1 MAKRKS
7 KKNNNFVS
15 ENKIEETLDKGIEQ
29 METNGDMSE
38 AAMEA
43 EIAAQENPKPDYL
56 DENGNPHWFDEE
68 DYDVGQ
74 IPLEVVDR
82 TEMLYANSDKVAARE
97 YKIRIDEGL
106 FKELAPEQ
114 YSETS
119 FSDDEIPA
127 ITYRQSTDSEVPDQF
142 LISKFKRGDYDI
154 PLIQTTV
161 EIKDEELLK
170 QIKFNVEDYEKERQR
185 TESELSK
192 AEENNTI
199 KEMHDTMYHTNSWDE
214 NFPSVYSHSL
224 YYGDS
229 VNGKNYADNVKI
241 ALLVGKAKRG
251 DVDAAVELVNESINP
266 EIIKQL
272 HNNYPNAIVCAVDG
286 LEASGH
292 NMIPLMYQEFLKSQ
306 GFEIDTKIEQ
316 SAKAHHTGADN
327 LDKLLNRVRFHGAVQ
342 KGKEYILLDD
352 HIALGGTL
360 RDLKD
365 YIESNGGKVVA
376 ITTLTAPEKDYKIS
390 LSKENLE
397 TLSQYGEPLNGLL
410 QEYGI
415 TDNINGLTNK
425 EAAEIIKLLSDRERI
440 RDSSQGARASFC
452 LRCRQIQENYLL
464 NHPEENQSNSN
475 LIVSDNKK
483 EYNNS
488 NLEQSSLDNAA
499 ELLKNVK
506 FSPENYKKLLNVIN
520 EISEISG
527 AKKIEVPKPEE
538 IAKEENEK
546 PKSSDKDQDRDN
558 DEGGVVQKAQEPQ
571 KPMDGGGAAVEQDK
585 TKPETAMFDP
595 TAPIVYGKTVLPSFA
610 VKTEKGLVSIENPIV
625 TGFNKKNGTYE
636 VESGGEKFELPRKTF
651 ETLLSDKKE
660 QEAVQA
666 RIAEGKTI
674 VFADES
680 RGIKGTEIPEFSLI
694 TQLGLKTYKG
704 FVPQSRDEAAGTY
717 TLSNGAE
724 TLILKD
730 KDFTE
735 VTAPERWENK
745 FDEKSP
751 AWQKLVPSQYE
762 DYFKLRDNT
771 AANFT
776 HNLSVACRE
785 KANSPCDA
793 MRAAKMIIDQMSKD
807 EKAKTQALLNEMAR
821 EEKNLNMVIAGI
833 YHEAV
838 KCVPLNEEKIKQDF
852 PDKYIARPM
861 FDTIS
866 GDGQKVENDQALVKN
881 GQDRNL
887 RIGTVLKNIDVQSD
901 KLFGKGNR
909 SVHFSQMRVV
919 SASKEGNSITLMDE
933 KNSYIKLPRDT
944 VLSLYKEQQL
954 REMKSERKVERKNSM
969 SISYA

>member
-7 KKNNNFVS
+7 KKNNNFVP
-15 ENKIEETLDKGIEQ
+15 ENKIDETLDERIEQ
-29 METNGDMSE
+29 MEANGGMSE

-56 DENGNPHWFDEE
+56 DENGNPHWFDEEE

-142 LISKFKRGDYDI
+142 LISKFKRGNYDI

-170 QIKFNVEDYEKERQR
+170 QIKFNVENYEEERQR
-185 TESELSK
+185 TETELSK

-316 SAKAHHTGADN
+316 SAKAHHTGADS

-527 AKKIEVPKPEE
+527 NKKIEVPKPEE
-538 IAKEENEK
+538 ISKTEK
-546 PKSSDKDQDRDN
+546 KNKKTNRKSQNKKN
-558 DEGGVVQKAQEPQ
+558 
-571 KPMDGGGAAVEQDK
+571 AAVEQEK
-585 TKPETAMFDP
+585 PKPETAMFDS

-636 VESGGEKFELPRKTF
+636 VESGGEKMELPKKTF

-674 VFADES
+674 VFADKK

-694 TQLGLKTYKG
+694 TQHGLKTYKG

-717 TLSNGAE
+717 TLSNGEE
-724 TLILKD
+724 TLVLKN
-730 KDFTE
+730 KDFAE
-735 VTAPERWENK
+735 VTAAERWENK
-745 FDEKSP
+745 FDEHSP
-751 AWQKLVPSQYE
+751 AWQKLVQSQYD
-762 DYFKLRDNT
+762 DYFKLRENT
-771 AANFT
+771 SANFT

-838 KCVPLNEEKIKQDF
+838 KCVPLNEEKIKLDF

-866 GDGQKVENDQALVKN
+866 GEGQKVENDQALVKN

-887 RIGTVLKNIDVQSD
+887 RIGSVLKNIDVQSD
-901 KLFGKGNR
+901 ALFGKGKN
-909 SVHFSQMRVV
+909 SVLFSELRVV

-954 REMKSERKVERKNSM
+954 REMKSERKAERKNTM
-969 SISYA
+969 SISYS

>member
-1 MAKRKS
+1 MAKRKN

-29 METNGDMSE
+29 METNGGMSE
-38 AAMEA
+38 AAIEA
-43 EIAAQENPKPDYL
+43 EIAAQENPRPDYL
-56 DENGNPHWFDEE
+56 DENGNPHWFDEEE

-170 QIKFNVEDYEKERQR
+170 QIKFNVEDYEEERQR
-185 TESELSK
+185 TESVFEYDGLTYIPVRSLTDEEKSLINNRTKKEIWKNPIIQKPKNGNNYSLNDFLQKSGNFNADMFYCIERGKFFMPVEIGIINLNEEEIVDKHFKNELDEFKSSEINK
-192 AEENNTI
+192 KII
-199 KEMHDTMYHTNSWDE
+199 KEHRPLNLNKENDVSLMQDIISVLEEGEVFSRENETLGNVRVKMGNEKNGGLIHIIKHRMDRMIEHYGMDYESAKKETAAIIFLSLKNISEAPATKETNGRFAVYKNGIKTVIGKDKNGRYVVTGFDFDDTKQEAADAINAVNALYGYTPE
-214 NFPSVYSHSL
+214 FLEIYAQVGAAYASL
-224 YYGDS
+224 
-229 VNGKNYADNVKI
+229 NNI
-241 ALLVGKAKRG
+241 AQQSPV
-251 DVDAAVELVNESINP
+251 VNENSN
-266 EIIKQL
+266 
-272 HNNYPNAIVCAVDG
+272 DS
-286 LEASGH
+286 LEQNS
-292 NMIPLMYQEFLKSQ
+292 L
-306 GFEIDTKIEQ
+306 
-316 SAKAHHTGADN
+316 
-327 LDKLLNRVRFHGAVQ
+327 
-342 KGKEYILLDD
+342 
-352 HIALGGTL
+352 
-360 RDLKD
+360 
-365 YIESNGGKVVA
+365 
-376 ITTLTAPEKDYKIS
+376 EK
-390 LSKENLE
+390 
-397 TLSQYGEPLNGLL
+397 
-410 QEYGI
+410 
-415 TDNINGLTNK
+415 
-425 EAAEIIKLLSDRERI
+425 AAEALKNIK
-440 RDSSQGARASFC
+440 FN
-452 LRCRQIQENYLL
+452 QENY
-464 NHPEENQSNSN
+464 
-475 LIVSDNKK
+475 K
-483 EYNNS
+483 EVI
-488 NLEQSSLDNAA
+488 D
-499 ELLKNVK
+499 
-506 FSPENYKKLLNVIN
+506 VIN
-520 EISEISG
+520 KISEISG
-527 AKKIEVPKPEE
+527 EKKIEVPKPEE

-546 PKSSDKDQDRDN
+546 QKSNDQAQDRDS
-558 DEGGVVQKAQEPQ
+558 DEGGVIAKPQEPQ
-571 KPMDGGGAAVEQDK
+571 KPMDGGGTAVEEEK
-585 TKPETAMFDP
+585 PKPETAMFDP
-595 TAPIVYGKTVLPSFA
+595 AAPIVYGKTVLPSFA

-636 VESGGEKFELPRKTF
+636 VESGGEKLELPKKTF
-651 ETLLSDKKE
+651 ETLLSDKME
-660 QEAVQA
+660 HEAVQA

-694 TQLGLKTYKG
+694 TQHGLKTYKG

-717 TLSNGAE
+717 TLSNGEE

-735 VTAPERWENK
+735 VTAAERWENK
-745 FDEKSP
+745 FDEHSP

-762 DYFKLRDNT
+762 DYFKLRENT

-887 RIGTVLKNIDVQSD
+887 RIGSLLKNIDVQSD
-901 KLFGKGNR
+901 ALFGKGKN
-909 SVHFSQMRVV
+909 SVRFSELRVV

-969 SISYA
+969 SISYS

>member
-7 KKNNNFVS
+7 KKNNNFVP
-15 ENKIEETLDKGIEQ
+15 ENKIDETLDERIEQ
-29 METNGDMSE
+29 MEANGGISE

-43 EIAAQENPKPDYL
+43 EIAAQKNPKPDYL
-56 DENGNPHWFDEE
+56 DENGNPHWFDEEE

-127 ITYRQSTDSEVPDQF
+127 IAYRQSTDSEVPDQF
-142 LISKFKRGDYDI
+142 LISKFKRGNYDI

-170 QIKFNVEDYEKERQR
+170 QIKFNIEDYVEERQR
-185 TESELSK
+185 MESVFEYDGLTYIPVRSLTDEEKSLINNRTEKEIWKNPIIQKPKNGNNYSLNDFLQKSGNFNADMFYCIERGEFFLPVENGIINLNERGACKKYFKNELD
-192 AEENNTI
+192 EFINN
-199 KEMHDTMYHTNSWDE
+199 D
-214 NFPSVYSHSL
+214 
-224 YYGDS
+224 
-229 VNGKNYADNVKI
+229 KNQK
-241 ALLVGKAKRG
+241 
-251 DVDAAVELVNESINP
+251 
-266 EIIKQL
+266 IIKA
-272 HNNYPNAIVCAVDG
+272 HRP
-286 LEASGH
+286 LEFKKNKDIS
-292 NMIPLMYQEFLKSQ
+292 LMQEINSVLTDREVFLRRNETLGNVRVKY
-306 GFEIDTKIEQ
+306 G
-316 SAKAHHTGADN
+316 N
-327 LDKLLNRVRFHGAVQ
+327 LDKGICHIIAHRMDKMIKHENMSFDEAAKKTSAIIFLSIKNINEAPATKEINGRYAIFKNGIKTAVDTDKKGRFVVTGFDLDETKQEATDAINAVNAVYGYTPEFLEIYAQVGAV
-342 KGKEYILLDD
+342 YASLANN
-352 HIALGGTL
+352 IAQQSPVVN
-360 RDLKD
+360 
-365 YIESNGGKVVA
+365 ENSNDS
-376 ITTLTAPEKDYKIS
+376 LEQNSLEK
-390 LSKENLE
+390 
-397 TLSQYGEPLNGLL
+397 
-410 QEYGI
+410 
-415 TDNINGLTNK
+415 
-425 EAAEIIKLLSDRERI
+425 AAEALKNIK
-440 RDSSQGARASFC
+440 FN
-452 LRCRQIQENYLL
+452 QENY
-464 NHPEENQSNSN
+464 
-475 LIVSDNKK
+475 K
-483 EYNNS
+483 EVI
-488 NLEQSSLDNAA
+488 D
-499 ELLKNVK
+499 
-506 FSPENYKKLLNVIN
+506 VIN
-520 EISEISG
+520 KISEISG

-546 PKSSDKDQDRDN
+546 PKSNDQDQDRDN
-558 DEGGVVQKAQEPQ
+558 DEGGVIAKPQEPQ
-571 KPMDGGGAAVEQDK
+571 KPMDGGGTAVEEEK
-585 TKPETAMFDP
+585 PKPETAMFDP
-595 TAPIVYGKTVLPSFA
+595 AAPIVYGKTVLPSFA

-625 TGFNKKNGTYE
+625 TGFNKKNNTYE
-636 VESGGEKFELPRKTF
+636 VESGGEKLELPKKTF

-660 QEAVQA
+660 REAVQA

-694 TQLGLKTYKG
+694 TQHGLKTYKG

-717 TLSNGAE
+717 TLSNGEE

-735 VTAPERWENK
+735 VTAAERWENK
-745 FDEKSP
+745 FDEHSP

-762 DYFKLRDNT
+762 DYFKLRENT

-776 HNLSVACRE
+776 QNLSVACRE
-785 KANSPCDA
+785 RANSPCDA

-838 KCVPLNEEKIKQDF
+838 KCVPLNEEKIKQNF
-852 PDKYIARPM
+852 PAKYIARPM

-866 GDGQKVENDQALVKN
+866 GEGQKVENDQALVKN

-887 RIGTVLKNIDVQSD
+887 RIGSVLKNIDVQSD
-901 KLFGKGNR
+901 ALFGKGKN
-909 SVHFSQMRVV
+909 SVLFSELRVV

-954 REMKSERKVERKNSM
+954 REMKSERKVERKNTM
-969 SISYA
+969 SISYS

>member
-1 MAKRKS
+1 MAKRKN

-15 ENKIEETLDKGIEQ
+15 ENKIDETLDGRIEQ
-29 METNGDMSE
+29 MEANGGMSE

-68 DYDVGQ
+68 EDYDVGQ

-82 TEMLYANSDKVAARE
+82 TEMLYANSDNVAACE

-170 QIKFNVEDYEKERQR
+170 QIKFNVENYEFDEYIHSPEFIEKFGDWEKANRLEKLKKAEPLIGSETITINGVDVSDLVERLRNNYSKKNLKQLQKIAEDIGKEKINSLR
-185 TESELSK
+185 TEKQLDDFEHLKIVNKDSGKSFRLKTDVVYEISEHNIFQKGHIEALQSLDKLIENSIFIGSEKNEDNRKPELKEFFYFASGLKIDNEDYTAKSVFVMTESGELFYDQSLSSIEKGRFLDIIQEKNRLETSSPQKK
-192 AEENNTI
+192 ARDSSEPVLE
-199 KEMHDTMYHTNSWDE
+199 
-214 NFPSVYSHSL
+214 
-224 YYGDS
+224 S
-229 VNGKNYADNVKI
+229 VNLVNHKDNPNEYYDMRLIRICQVPQMQYLEKNPVTGKWQPTQE
-241 ALLVGKAKRG
+241 
-251 DVDAAVELVNESINP
+251 AVELVKSNKLHIEKN
-266 EIIKQL
+266 KQKYSMIDL
-272 HNNYPNAIVCAVDG
+272 TKNNAV
-286 LEASGH
+286 
-292 NMIPLMYQEFLKSQ
+292 
-306 GFEIDTKIEQ
+306 
-316 SAKAHHTGADN
+316 
-327 LDKLLNRVRFHGAVQ
+327 
-342 KGKEYILLDD
+342 KE
-352 HIALGGTL
+352 
-360 RDLKD
+360 
-365 YIESNGGKVVA
+365 
-376 ITTLTAPEKDYKIS
+376 
-390 LSKENLE
+390 
-397 TLSQYGEPLNGLL
+397 
-410 QEYGI
+410 
-415 TDNINGLTNK
+415 
-425 EAAEIIKLLSDRERI
+425 
-440 RDSSQGARASFC
+440 
-452 LRCRQIQENYLL
+452 
-464 NHPEENQSNSN
+464 
-475 LIVSDNKK
+475 
-483 EYNNS
+483 NS

-527 AKKIEVPKPEE
+527 EKKIEVPKPEE
-538 IAKEENEK
+538 IAKENEK
-546 PKSSDKDQDRDN
+546 QKSNDQAQDRDN

-595 TAPIVYGKTVLPSFA
+595 SAPIVYGKTVLPSFA

-636 VESGGEKFELPRKTF
+636 VESGGEKYELPKKTF

-660 QEAVQA
+660 REAVQA

-694 TQLGLKTYKG
+694 TQHGLKTYKG

-717 TLSNGAE
+717 TLSNGEE

-730 KDFTE
+730 KDFAE
-735 VTAPERWENK
+735 VTAAERWENK
-745 FDEKSP
+745 FDEHSP

-762 DYFKLRDNT
+762 DYFKLRENT

-793 MRAAKMIIDQMSKD
+793 MRAAKMIIDQMRKD

-887 RIGTVLKNIDVQSD
+887 RIGSVLKNIDVQSD
-901 KLFGKGNR
+901 ALFGKGKN
-909 SVHFSQMRVV
+909 SVRFSELRVV

-954 REMKSERKVERKNSM
+954 REMKSERKVERKNTM
-969 SISYA
+969 SISYS

>member
-1 MAKRKS
+1 MAKKKN

-15 ENKIEETLDKGIEQ
+15 ENKIDETLDERIEQ
-29 METNGDMSE
+29 MEANGGMSE

-56 DENGNPHWFDEE
+56 DENGNPHWFDEEE

-127 ITYRQSTDSEVPDQF
+127 IAYRQSTDSEVPDQF
-142 LISKFKRGDYDI
+142 LISKFKRGNYDI

-170 QIKFNVEDYEKERQR
+170 QIKFNVENYEEKKQRKE
-185 TESELSK
+185 TEFSNS
-192 AEENNTI
+192 EENN
-199 KEMHDTMYHTNSWDE
+199 
-214 NFPSVYSHSL
+214 
-224 YYGDS
+224 
-229 VNGKNYADNVKI
+229 
-241 ALLVGKAKRG
+241 
-251 DVDAAVELVNESINP
+251 
-266 EIIKQL
+266 
-272 HNNYPNAIVCAVDG
+272 
-286 LEASGH
+286 
-292 NMIPLMYQEFLKSQ
+292 
-306 GFEIDTKIEQ
+306 
-316 SAKAHHTGADN
+316 
-327 LDKLLNRVRFHGAVQ
+327 
-342 KGKEYILLDD
+342 
-352 HIALGGTL
+352 
-360 RDLKD
+360 
-365 YIESNGGKVVA
+365 
-376 ITTLTAPEKDYKIS
+376 
-390 LSKENLE
+390 
-397 TLSQYGEPLNGLL
+397 
-410 QEYGI
+410 
-415 TDNINGLTNK
+415 
-425 EAAEIIKLLSDRERI
+425 AE
-440 RDSSQGARASFC
+440 
-452 LRCRQIQENYLL
+452 
-464 NHPEENQSNSN
+464 
-475 LIVSDNKK
+475 KK

-499 ELLKNVK
+499 ELLKNIK

-527 AKKIEVPKPEE
+527 NKKIEIPKPEE
-538 IAKEENEK
+538 ISKTEK
-546 PKSSDKDQDRDN
+546 KKRNTNRKSQNKKN
-558 DEGGVVQKAQEPQ
+558 AP
-571 KPMDGGGAAVEQDK
+571 VEQK
-585 TKPETAMFDP
+585 KRKKKIEMFDP
-595 TAPIVYGKTVLPSFA
+595 AAPIVYGKTFLPSFA

-636 VESGGEKFELPRKTF
+636 VESGGEKFELPKKTF

-674 VFADES
+674 VFADKK

-694 TQLGLKTYKG
+694 TQHGLKTYKG

-717 TLSNGAE
+717 TLSNGEE
-724 TLILKD
+724 TLILKA
-730 KDFTE
+730 KDFAE

-745 FDEKSP
+745 FDENSP
-751 AWQKLVPSQYE
+751 AWQKLIQSQYD
-762 DYFKLRDNT
+762 DYFKLRENT

-852 PDKYIARPM
+852 PAKYIARPM

-866 GDGQKVENDQALVKN
+866 GEGQKIENDQALVKN

-887 RIGTVLKNIDVQSD
+887 QIGSVLKNIDVQSD
-901 KLFGKGNR
+901 ALFGKGKN
-909 SVHFSQMRVV
+909 SVRFSELRVV

-954 REMKSERKVERKNSM
+954 REMKSERKVERKNTM
-969 SISYA
+969 SISYS

>member
-7 KKNNNFVS
+7 KKNNNFVP
-15 ENKIEETLDKGIEQ
+15 ENKIDETLDERIEQ
-29 METNGDMSE
+29 MEANVGMSE

-56 DENGNPHWFDEE
+56 DENGNPHWFDEEE

-142 LISKFKRGDYDI
+142 LISKFKRGNYDI

-170 QIKFNVEDYEKERQR
+170 QIKFNVEDYEEERQR
-185 TESELSK
+185 TESVFEYDGLTYIPVRSLTDEEKNLINNRTEKEIWKNPIIQKPKNGNNYSLNDFLQKSGNSNSDMFYCIERGEFFMPVENGIINLNERGESKKYFKNELDEFINNDKTQKIIK
-192 AEENNTI
+192 AHRPLEFKKNKDVSLMQDISSVLTDREVFLRRNETLGNVRINYGNLGKGICHIIAHRMDKMIKHENMSFEEAAKKTSAIIFLSIKNINEAPATKEINGRYAIFKNGIKTAVDTDKKGRFVVTGFDLDETKQEATDAINAVNAVYGYTPEFLEIYAQVGAVYASLANNI
-199 KEMHDTMYHTNSWDE
+199 AQQS
-214 NFPSVYSHSL
+214 SV
-224 YYGDS
+224 
-229 VNGKNYADNVKI
+229 
-241 ALLVGKAKRG
+241 
-251 DVDAAVELVNESINP
+251 VNENSN
-266 EIIKQL
+266 
-272 HNNYPNAIVCAVDG
+272 DS
-286 LEASGH
+286 LEQNS
-292 NMIPLMYQEFLKSQ
+292 
-306 GFEIDTKIEQ
+306 
-316 SAKAHHTGADN
+316 
-327 LDKLLNRVRFHGAVQ
+327 LDK
-342 KGKEYILLDD
+342 
-352 HIALGGTL
+352 
-360 RDLKD
+360 
-365 YIESNGGKVVA
+365 
-376 ITTLTAPEKDYKIS
+376 
-390 LSKENLE
+390 
-397 TLSQYGEPLNGLL
+397 
-410 QEYGI
+410 
-415 TDNINGLTNK
+415 
-425 EAAEIIKLLSDRERI
+425 AAEALKNIK
-440 RDSSQGARASFC
+440 FN
-452 LRCRQIQENYLL
+452 QENY
-464 NHPEENQSNSN
+464 
-475 LIVSDNKK
+475 K
-483 EYNNS
+483 EVI
-488 NLEQSSLDNAA
+488 D
-499 ELLKNVK
+499 
-506 FSPENYKKLLNVIN
+506 VIN
-520 EISEISG
+520 KISEISG
-527 AKKIEVPKPEE
+527 AEKIEVPKPEE
-538 IAKEENEK
+538 IAKTENEK
-546 PKSSDKDQDRDN
+546 PKSNDKGQDRDS
-558 DEGGVVQKAQEPQ
+558 DEGGVITKPQEPQ
-571 KPMDGGGAAVEQDK
+571 NPMDDGGAAVEQEK
-585 TKPETAMFDP
+585 PKPETAMFDP

-625 TGFNKKNGTYE
+625 TGFDKKSGTYAL
-636 VESGGEKFELPRKTF
+636 ESGGEKLELPKKTF

-660 QEAVQA
+660 REAVQA

-680 RGIKGTEIPEFSLI
+680 RGIKGTEIPDFSLI
-694 TQLGLKTYKG
+694 TQHGLRAYKG

-717 TLSNGAE
+717 TLSNGDE

-730 KDFTE
+730 KDFAE
-735 VTAPERWENK
+735 VTAAERWENK
-745 FDEKSP
+745 FDEHSP

-793 MRAAKMIIDQMSKD
+793 MRAAKMIIDQMSKV

-866 GDGQKVENDQALVKN
+866 GDGQNVENDQALVKN

-901 KLFGKGNR
+901 RLFGKGNS

>member
-1 MAKRKS
+1 MAKRKN

-29 METNGDMSE
+29 METNGGMSE

-43 EIAAQENPKPDYL
+43 EIAAQENPRPDYL
-56 DENGNPHWFDEE
+56 DENGNPHWFDEEE

-170 QIKFNVEDYEKERQR
+170 QIKFNVEDYEEERQR
-185 TESELSK
+185 TESVFEYDGLTYIPVRSLTDEEKSLINNRTKKEIWKNPIIQKPKNGNNYYLNDFLQKSGNFNADMFYCIERGKFFMPVEIGIINLNEEEIVDKHFKNELDEFKSSEINK
-192 AEENNTI
+192 KII
-199 KEMHDTMYHTNSWDE
+199 KEHRPLNLNKE
-214 NFPSVYSHSL
+214 NDVSLMQDIISVLEEGEVFSRENETL
-224 YYGDS
+224 
-229 VNGKNYADNVKI
+229 
-241 ALLVGKAKRG
+241 G
-251 DVDAAVELVNESINP
+251 DVRVKMGNEKNGGLIHIIKHRMDRMIEHYGMDYESAKKETAAIIFLSLKNVSEAPATKETNGRFAVYKNGIKTVIGKDKNGRYVVTGFDFDDTKQEAADAINAVNALYGYTPEFLEIYAQVGAAYASLNNIAQQSPVVNENSN
-266 EIIKQL
+266 
-272 HNNYPNAIVCAVDG
+272 DS
-286 LEASGH
+286 LEQNS
-292 NMIPLMYQEFLKSQ
+292 L
-306 GFEIDTKIEQ
+306 
-316 SAKAHHTGADN
+316 
-327 LDKLLNRVRFHGAVQ
+327 
-342 KGKEYILLDD
+342 
-352 HIALGGTL
+352 
-360 RDLKD
+360 
-365 YIESNGGKVVA
+365 
-376 ITTLTAPEKDYKIS
+376 EK
-390 LSKENLE
+390 
-397 TLSQYGEPLNGLL
+397 
-410 QEYGI
+410 
-415 TDNINGLTNK
+415 
-425 EAAEIIKLLSDRERI
+425 AAEALKNIK
-440 RDSSQGARASFC
+440 FN
-452 LRCRQIQENYLL
+452 QENY
-464 NHPEENQSNSN
+464 
-475 LIVSDNKK
+475 K
-483 EYNNS
+483 EVI
-488 NLEQSSLDNAA
+488 D
-499 ELLKNVK
+499 
-506 FSPENYKKLLNVIN
+506 VIN
-520 EISEISG
+520 KISEISG
-527 AKKIEVPKPEE
+527 EKKIEVPKPEE

-546 PKSSDKDQDRDN
+546 QKSNDQAQDRDN
-558 DEGGVVQKAQEPQ
+558 DEGGVIAKPQEPQ
-571 KPMDGGGAAVEQDK
+571 KPMDGGGAAVEEE
-585 TKPETAMFDP
+585 KPKSETAMFDP

-625 TGFNKKNGTYE
+625 TGFNKKSGTY
-636 VESGGEKFELPRKTF
+636 VLESGGEKLELPKKTF

-660 QEAVQA
+660 REAVQA
-666 RIAEGKTI
+666 LIAEGKTI

-694 TQLGLKTYKG
+694 TQHGLKTYKG

-717 TLSNGAE
+717 TLSNGEE
-724 TLILKD
+724 TLVLKN
-730 KDFTE
+730 KDFAE
-735 VTAPERWENK
+735 VTAAERWENK
-745 FDEKSP
+745 FDEHSP
-751 AWQKLVPSQYE
+751 TWQKLVPSQYE

-776 HNLSVACRE
+776 HNISVACRE

-887 RIGTVLKNIDVQSD
+887 RIGSVLKNIDVQSD
-901 KLFGKGNR
+901 ALFGKGKN
-909 SVHFSQMRVV
+909 SVRFSELRVV
-919 SASKEGNSITLMDE
+919 SASKEGNSITLIDE

-954 REMKSERKVERKNSM
+954 REMKSECKVERKNTM
-969 SISYA
+969 SISYS

>member
-7 KKNNNFVS
+7 KKNNNFVP
-15 ENKIEETLDKGIEQ
+15 ENKIDETLDERIEQ
-29 METNGDMSE
+29 MEANGGMSE

-68 DYDVGQ
+68 EDYDVGQ

-82 TEMLYANSDKVAARE
+82 TEMLYANSDKVSARE

-106 FKELAPEQ
+106 FKELSPEQ

-127 ITYRQSTDSEVPDQF
+127 ITYRQSMDSEVPDQF

-161 EIKDEELLK
+161 EIKDEELLR
-170 QIKFNVEDYEKERQR
+170 QIKFNVENYEEERQQ
-185 TESELSK
+185 TETELS
-192 AEENNTI
+192 
-199 KEMHDTMYHTNSWDE
+199 S
-214 NFPSVYSHSL
+214 
-224 YYGDS
+224 YYE
-229 VNGKNYADNVKI
+229 
-241 ALLVGKAKRG
+241 R
-251 DVDAAVELVNESINP
+251 
-266 EIIKQL
+266 
-272 HNNYPNAIVCAVDG
+272 
-286 LEASGH
+286 
-292 NMIPLMYQEFLKSQ
+292 
-306 GFEIDTKIEQ
+306 FE
-316 SAKAHHTGADN
+316 
-327 LDKLLNRVRFHGAVQ
+327 
-342 KGKEYILLDD
+342 
-352 HIALGGTL
+352 
-360 RDLKD
+360 
-365 YIESNGGKVVA
+365 
-376 ITTLTAPEKDYKIS
+376 
-390 LSKENLE
+390 
-397 TLSQYGEPLNGLL
+397 
-410 QEYGI
+410 
-415 TDNINGLTNK
+415 K
-425 EAAEIIKLLSDRERI
+425 EAATQSEEVQLQKALAYSLDKNVSPLIEVKLNRENWNKLFPNGTVETPVATVRLGDNQFEKLSKSDRNNLLAAMYQTLSEPAIVLEKETLDEKTGEFRPVNVYGKSFVREDSNHKRAVESVIIFRDGENISIGTHNKSIKDFVKQIKTADQIIYADSEISRIASLILQNGGSPVRLQDAINNRAINSQYDKNKLLSI
-440 RDSSQGARASFC
+440 GKLQF
-452 LRCRQIQENYLL
+452 
-464 NHPEENQSNSN
+464 SN
-475 LIVSDNKK
+475 VDEK
-483 EYNNS
+483 NNS
-488 NLEQSSLDNAA
+488 TENLEQSSLDNAA

-527 AKKIEVPKPEE
+527 EKKIEVPKPEE

-546 PKSSDKDQDRDN
+546 QKSNDQAQDRDS
-558 DEGGVVQKAQEPQ
+558 DEGGVIAKPQEPQ
-571 KPMDGGGAAVEQDK
+571 RPMDGGGAAFEEEK
-585 TKPETAMFDP
+585 PKPETAMFDP

-636 VESGGEKFELPRKTF
+636 VESGGEKLELPKKTF
-651 ETLLSDKKE
+651 KTLLSDKKE
-660 QEAVQA
+660 REAVQA

-694 TQLGLKTYKG
+694 TQHGLKTYKG

-717 TLSNGAE
+717 TLSNGEE
-724 TLILKD
+724 TLILKN
-730 KDFTE
+730 KDFAE
-735 VTAPERWENK
+735 VTAAERWENK
-745 FDEKSP
+745 FDEHSP

-887 RIGTVLKNIDVQSD
+887 RIGSVLKNIDVQSD
-901 KLFGKGNR
+901 ALFGKGKN
-909 SVHFSQMRVV
+909 SVLFSELRVV

-954 REMKSERKVERKNSM
+954 REMKSERKVERKNTM
-969 SISYA
+969 SISYS

>member
-7 KKNNNFVS
+7 KKNNNFVP
-15 ENKIEETLDKGIEQ
+15 ENKIDETLDERIEQ
-29 METNGDMSE
+29 MEANGGISE

-56 DENGNPHWFDEE
+56 VENGNPHWFDEEE

-127 ITYRQSTDSEVPDQF
+127 IAYRQSTDSEVPDQF
-142 LISKFKRGDYDI
+142 LISKFKRGNYDI

-170 QIKFNVEDYEKERQR
+170 QIKFNVENYEFDEYIHSPEFIEKFGDWEKANRLEKLKKAEPLIGSETITINGVDVSDLVERLRNNYSKKNLKQLQKIAEDIGKEKINSLRNEKQLDDFEHLKIVNKDSGKSFRLKTDVVYEISEHNIFQKGHIEALQSLDKLIENSIFIGSEKNEDNRKPELKEFFYFASGLKIDNEDYTAKSVFVM
-185 TESELSK
+185 TESGELFY
-192 AEENNTI
+192 
-199 KEMHDTMYHTNSWDE
+199 DQ
-214 NFPSVYSHSL
+214 SL
-224 YYGDS
+224 SSIEKGRFLDIIQEKNRLETSSPQKKPRDSSEPVLES
-229 VNGKNYADNVKI
+229 VNLVNHKDNPNEYYDMRLIRICQVPQMQYLEKNPVTGKWQPTQE
-241 ALLVGKAKRG
+241 
-251 DVDAAVELVNESINP
+251 AVELVKSNKLHIEKN
-266 EIIKQL
+266 KQKYSMIDL
-272 HNNYPNAIVCAVDG
+272 TKNNAV
-286 LEASGH
+286 
-292 NMIPLMYQEFLKSQ
+292 
-306 GFEIDTKIEQ
+306 
-316 SAKAHHTGADN
+316 
-327 LDKLLNRVRFHGAVQ
+327 
-342 KGKEYILLDD
+342 KE
-352 HIALGGTL
+352 
-360 RDLKD
+360 
-365 YIESNGGKVVA
+365 
-376 ITTLTAPEKDYKIS
+376 
-390 LSKENLE
+390 
-397 TLSQYGEPLNGLL
+397 
-410 QEYGI
+410 
-415 TDNINGLTNK
+415 
-425 EAAEIIKLLSDRERI
+425 
-440 RDSSQGARASFC
+440 
-452 LRCRQIQENYLL
+452 
-464 NHPEENQSNSN
+464 
-475 LIVSDNKK
+475 
-483 EYNNS
+483 NS

-527 AKKIEVPKPEE
+527 EKKIEVPKPEE

-546 PKSSDKDQDRDN
+546 QKSNDQAQDRDS
-558 DEGGVVQKAQEPQ
+558 DEGGVIAKPQEPQ
-571 KPMDGGGAAVEQDK
+571 RPMDGGGAAFEEEK
-585 TKPETAMFDP
+585 PKPETAMFDP

-610 VKTEKGLVSIENPIV
+610 VKTEQGLVSIENPIV

-636 VESGGEKFELPRKTF
+636 VESGGEKLELPKKTF

-660 QEAVQA
+660 REAVQA

-694 TQLGLKTYKG
+694 TQHGLKTYKG
-704 FVPQSRDEAAGTY
+704 FVPQSRDEAAETY
-717 TLSNGAE
+717 TLSNGEE
-724 TLILKD
+724 TLVLKN
-730 KDFTE
+730 KDFAE
-735 VTAPERWENK
+735 VTAAERWENK
-745 FDEKSP
+745 FDEHSP

-881 GQDRNL
+881 GRDRNL

-901 KLFGKGNR
+901 ALFGKGKN
-909 SVHFSQMRVV
+909 SVVFSELRVV

-954 REMKSERKVERKNSM
+954 REMKSERKVERKNTM
-969 SISYA
+969 SISYS